1 MSHPLDR
8 SAAFTVLLELD
19 PAFRRGDMDTSAR
32 TITAFLEAFR
42 ASGSVNMYEFAGQW
56 LASARRLP

>member
-1 MSHPLDR
+1 MSYLCDR

-19 PAFRRGDMDTSAR
+19 LAFRREDMDTSGK

-42 ASGSVNMYEFAGQW
+42 ASGSVNMYEFARQW
-56 LASARRLP
+56 LASAGRLP

>member
-1 MSHPLDR
+1 MSYPCDR

-19 PAFRRGDMDTSAR
+19 PAFRRQDMDTSGK

-42 ASGSVNMYEFAGQW
+42 ASGSLNMYEFAGQW
-56 LASARRLP
+56 LASARRQP